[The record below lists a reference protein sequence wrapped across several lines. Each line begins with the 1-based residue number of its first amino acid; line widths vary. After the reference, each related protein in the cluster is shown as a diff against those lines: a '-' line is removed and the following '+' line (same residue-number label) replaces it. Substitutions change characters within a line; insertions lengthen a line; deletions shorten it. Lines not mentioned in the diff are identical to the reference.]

1 MASMTREASA
11 SVTAAVAARPTA
23 RRSGARDRA
32 AAGRGLRRQATA
44 LREPRRLAAVVIS
57 AVSFG
62 VIAAL
67 LLARGNAA
75 GADALAYWAGVRAWL
90 AGLDPYLI
98 GDPYLPYVYPPW
110 TLPLLV
116 PWALLPWDIAWF
128 VWRTLNV
135 VLLMVTYD
143 WAYRRHP
150 LRSAVILALLA
161 LPLAANLDTGNIN
174 TVLVVALWAAQFSGP
189 VAAGLLWA
197 LATAVKW
204 VPLVFLVVL
213 APRARLMGV
222 IALAFGGLL
231 SLLMLPQTL
240 AQLQGLFGF
249 GPRPIRLDY
258 LVFAWAFVPWWYRH
272 PDALWWLRPASW
284 PRVRAEIVATIG
296 SWTVFR
302 VRLRRFLGLSG

>member
-1 MASMTREASA
+1 MTS
-11 SVTAAVAARPTA
+11 TARPGPVHGTPA
-23 RRSGARDRA
+23 AQRAADRDRA
-32 AAGRGLRRQATA
+32 VMGRAARRQAAA
-44 LREPRRLAAVVIS
+44 LRDPRRIAAIVIT
-57 AVSFG
+57 AVSLG

-75 GADALAYWAGVRAWL
+75 GADALAYWAGIRAWL
-90 AGLDPYLI
+90 GGLDPYAI

-110 TLPLLV
+110 TLPVLV

-128 VWRTLNV
+128 AWRAAN
-135 VLLMVTYD
+135 VLLLLLTYD

-150 LRSAVILALLA
+150 LRSAVILAVLA

-174 TVLVVALWAAQFSGP
+174 TLLVVALWAAQFSGP
-189 VAAGLLWA
+189 VAAGVLWA

-204 VPLVFLVVL
+204 VPLVFIVVL

-231 SLLMLPQTL
+231 SLVMLPQTV

-249 GPRPIRLDY
+249 GPRPVRVDY
-258 LVFAWAFVPWWYRH
+258 LIFLWAFVPWWYRH
-272 PDALWWLRPASW
+272 PDSLWWVRPAAW
-284 PRVRAEIVATIG
+284 PRLRAEIVATLG
-296 SWTVFR
+296 SWAVLR
-302 VRLRRFLGLSG
+302 VRLRRFLGLAG